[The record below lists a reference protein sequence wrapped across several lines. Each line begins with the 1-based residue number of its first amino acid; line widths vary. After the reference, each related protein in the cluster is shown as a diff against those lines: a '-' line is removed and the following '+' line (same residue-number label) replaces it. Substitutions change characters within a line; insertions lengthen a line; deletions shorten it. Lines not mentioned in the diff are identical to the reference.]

1 MTPWA
6 NYSAAFPEKVQQC
19 RNAAMPRSGENTD
32 VGALLFFLDPRDD
45 QAESRGNK
53 CNESTYQENTQGGLL
68 IVRKK

>member
-1 MTPWA
+1 ML
-6 NYSAAFPEKVQQC
+6 
-19 RNAAMPRSGENTD
+19 RSGESTD

-53 CNESTYQENTQGGLL
+53 RNESTYQENTQGGLL